1 MATSRLHSVFWTA
14 SSLYTCGLNVG
25 QLGYQRA
32 PDAACERAPRPV
44 AGLLGKSVQLVHCT
58 ELVSLVVAR
67 DADTPLLYLLYR
79 FACRKLNV
87 HRSRLEHLRR
97 VCVVGGALDAGS
109 SGASSAISSSLPS
122 DLLAALRPG
131 APLAI
136 LLLTDTGTLLFA
148 LVPDSGPLELRALR
162 YSIGRSLRLVDIS
175 AHARGLHLLTSS
187 GELYS
192 CKLPA
197 SALPSSQAQSQ
208 STSIPA
214 ASTTTSSAT
223 QQRTS
228 TETSAPPVVH
238 QHQHQQSELL
248 DLNRVPNAHRAVAVF
263 ANSVGSEFCI
273 LQNLPNAW

>member
-1 MATSRLHSVFWTA
+1 MATSRLHSVFWSA

-32 PDAACERAPRPV
+32 PDAACERAPRPL

-87 HRSRLEHLRR
+87 HRSHLEHVRR
-97 VCVVGGALDAGS
+97 VCVLGGALDAGLA
-109 SGASSAISSSLPS
+109 ASFSSLPS

-148 LVPDSGPLELRALR
+148 LVPESGPLELRALR
-162 YSIGRSLRLVDIS
+162 YSIGRSLRLVDLS

-192 CKLPA
+192 CKLPP
-197 SALPSSQAQSQ
+197 SAQPPSQ
-208 STSIPA
+208 STSQSTATP

-223 QQRTS
+223 PQRTS

-238 QHQHQQSELL
+238 HHQQHQSELL
-248 DLNRVPNAHRAVAVF
+248 DLNRVPIAHRAVAVF